1 MTNDNADDAGATVE
15 GKLGD
20 VWEDTLIIAF
30 RDLQWRQWLS
40 DLKEAREHGD
50 EKKVAELEVL
60 GPDDLHKLDGN
71 AESLFGDVLT
81 KREGRYFVLEFKSA
95 RSEHKAEHTK
105 TMFNK
110 VSDYLVAAEE
120 SERARFIELSKPC
133 HFGVFG
139 TRIVRGEASR
149 PTLQQNVAGPST
161 PAIPNAPRM
170 GNLAIEAHKY
180 LDWIHVR
187 NRAWLALAPDALEK
201 ESERRKLYVAALKAV
216 VDGNMSPSLNAA
228 MKDITDTIYSPDRR
242 ALSSLMWGKEVE
254 QSGADAEGYI
264 NYLTLLTSVVGG
276 DPKTPIT
283 LLAVV
288 GTTIYYWTTS
298 VANLTHT
305 LNYWEQLSKQVPEQA
320 AAQRVAAQGEHTTAV
335 DEPAK
340 GVHTGT
346 MKAGGNV

>member
-1 MTNDNADDAGATVE
+1 MTNDNEDDAGATVE

-40 DLKEAREHGD
+40 DLKEARKHGD
-50 EKKVAELEVL
+50 EKKVAELDLL

-110 VSDYLVAAEE
+110 VSNYLVAAEE
-120 SERARFIELSKPC
+120 PARARLIELSTPC

-139 TRIVRGEASR
+139 TRIVRGEANR
-149 PTLQQNVAGPST
+149 PTLEQNVVGSST
-161 PAIPNAPRM
+161 PAILNAPRM

-187 NRAWLALAPDALEK
+187 NRGWLALKPNELVTQPEMRQLYIKAL
-201 ESERRKLYVAALKAV
+201 RIIV
-216 VDGNMSPSLNAA
+216 GMSPSLRAK
-228 MKDITDTIYSPDRR
+228 MEGITDSIYSPKRR
-242 ALSSLMWGKEVE
+242 DLASLMWGEEHE
-254 QSGADAEGYI
+254 QAGADAKMYI
-264 NYLTLLTSVVGG
+264 EYLTLLTEVVGG
-276 DPKTPIT
+276 DLKTPIT

-298 VANLTHT
+298 VANLPHT
-305 LNYWEQLSKQVPEQA
+305 LNYWNQLSKKVHEQT
-320 AAQRVAAQGEHTTAV
+320 AAQRVAAQGGHKPSARSTRTF
-335 DEPAK
+335 P
-340 GVHTGT
+340 
-346 MKAGGNV
+346 